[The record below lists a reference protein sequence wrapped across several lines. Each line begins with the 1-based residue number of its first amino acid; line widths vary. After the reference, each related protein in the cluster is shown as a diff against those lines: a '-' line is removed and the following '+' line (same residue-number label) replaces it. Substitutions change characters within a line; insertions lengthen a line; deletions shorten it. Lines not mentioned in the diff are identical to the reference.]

1 MDKNYKRMTDYLVG
15 LGIDQV
21 SHTTKTYLGH
31 LVAVYRLMEA
41 NDCTEEVCQA
51 GMFHS
56 IYGTQKFQGFKLPL
70 EKRSDVRELIGDRAE
85 RLAYL
90 NCAMFRPSFDK
101 CVPQPEGPYR
111 ITDRITDKEVVVNR
125 VDFDDLA
132 RVHLFDWLEQVPRVK
147 YWNYRREGYRGMATR
162 LGGSAL
168 TWYDKVF
175 AAETNDLAKSDS

>member
-21 SHTTKTYLGH
+21 NHTSKTYLGH

-41 NDCTEEVCQA
+41 NGCTEEVCQA

-70 EKRSDVRELIGDRAE
+70 EKRGDVRDLIGERAE

-90 NCAMFRPSFDK
+90 NCAMFRPSFDE
-101 CVPQPEGPYR
+101 CVPQPVGPYR
-111 ITDRITDKEVVVNR
+111 FTDRIADKQVTLNR
-125 VDFDDLA
+125 EDFDDLA

-147 YWNYRREGYRGMATR
+147 DWNYRRIAYRGMATR
-162 LGGSAL
+162 LGGPAL
-168 TWYDKVF
+168 AWYDKVF
-175 AAETNDLAKSDS
+175 AAEPKDQARSES